1 MNGVVASFNSHRG
14 LGYISV
20 GDDQYLFHCA
30 ELVDLT
36 REIEVG
42 TMKQILVVAH
52 GDIAETSVAVKTCND
67 TVHDPRRLC
76 VSNRAPFFQ
85 SWALMRGL
93 PSG

>member
-14 LGYISV
+14 LGYITV

-42 TMKQILVVAH
+42 ALVSFV
-52 GDIAETSVAVKTCND
+52 E
-67 TVHDPRRLC
+67 
-76 VSNRAPFFQ
+76 
-85 SWALMRGL
+85 ALRFGNL
-93 PSG
+93 EASEIIKL